1 MGFNSGLK
9 ALMYVIRG
17 NWYRLARK
25 KFDQQILHGSVSETT
40 CKAGETR
47 KVNTGKGIRQRC
59 CYRRL
64 YSIGTANTLPRKV
77 LKDLDT
83 SEFKDK

>member
-1 MGFNSGLK
+1 MHI
-9 ALMYVIRG
+9 IRG

-25 KFDQQILHGSVSETT
+25 KFDQQIVHGLVSETT

-47 KVNTGKGIRQRC
+47 NVKTGRGIRQGR

-64 YSIGTANTLPRKV
+64 YSIGTANTLPRKL
-77 LKDLDT
+77 LKGLDT
-83 SEFKDK
+83 SEFEDK